1 MVSDFRQSV
10 LLLGTVVVFACWI
23 SVTFVSRQPGHMAVA
38 YFLLAAA
45 AMVLS
50 TAFVVWH
57 YYKFNKPIPFLWL
70 LATAILLRLVSI
82 FGVPLFEDD
91 YYRYMWDGYQTI
103 VTNDPYTLAPAVF
116 FDREDYPEIFDS
128 ILSLINYPEIATV
141 YGPVTQWVF
150 ALGYLIQPASIWPL
164 QLTAGVADIAVIVLL
179 YKLGAGR
186 ALLFYAWS
194 PLILKEFSLTAHPD
208 IYAILAM
215 VLSIYLVKRNQ
226 CWLAGIALALGVGAK
241 IFAVLALPYLLS
253 QRWSLRYWSTIL
265 GWFFV
270 TLALVTLA
278 FGTVTVWTPEG
289 LQAMA
294 DSWLFNSAVY
304 LLLLE
309 VLPFQS
315 IKLLLLG
322 VFAGYILFTG
332 LYRLHTARNS
342 ALQSKIRASTDTATD
357 TATDMATVAWQ
368 DSRYAFRGDWLFMLF
383 LMALPV
389 VNAWYVAWLLP
400 FATLFPRWWSWGMS
414 YFCLLSYLT
423 GANLGY
429 LDQTALELPTSIVV
443 IEYLAVTGVFIFA
456 WVFSR
461 THPRYRPYARV

>member
-1 MVSDFRQSV
+1 MVSDFRQYV
-10 LLLGTVVVFACWI
+10 LLLGTAVVFACWI
-23 SVTFVSRQPGHMAVA
+23 SVTFVSRQPGHTAVA
-38 YFLLAAA
+38 YFLVAAA

-57 YYKFNKPIPFLWL
+57 YYKFNKPVPFLWL

-91 YYRYMWDGYQTI
+91 YFRYMWDGYQTI
-103 VTNDPYTLAPAVF
+103 VTNDPYTLAPAAF

-208 IYAILAM
+208 IYAIFAM

-226 CWLAGIALALGVGAK
+226 YWLAGVALALGVGAK

-270 TLALVTLA
+270 TLALITLA

-322 VFAGYILFTG
+322 IFAVYILLTG
-332 LYRLHTARNS
+332 LYRLHMARSS
-342 ALQSKIRASTDTATD
+342 ALQSGFEMPTEQSTN
-357 TATDMATVAWQ
+357 MWQ

-383 LMALPV
+383 LLALPV

-400 FATLFPRWWSWGMS
+400 FATLFPRWWSWGLS

-429 LDQTALELPTSIVV
+429 LDQTALELPTLIVA
-443 IEYLAVTGVFIFA
+443 IEYLAVIGVFLCA
-456 WVFSR
+456 LVFSR
-461 THPRYRPYARV
+461 SHPSYRPYARV

>member
-1 MVSDFRQSV
+1 MCMVSDFRQYV
-10 LLLGTVVVFACWI
+10 LPLGTVVIFACWI
-23 SVTFVSRQPGHMAVA
+23 SVTFVSRQPSHTAVA
-38 YFLLAAA
+38 YFLVAAA
-45 AMVLS
+45 VMMLS

-57 YYKFNKPIPFLWL
+57 YYKFKKPIPFLWL

-103 VTNDPYTLAPAVF
+103 VTNDPYTLAPAAF

-141 YGPVTQWVF
+141 YAPVTQWVF
-150 ALGYLIQPASIWPL
+150 ALGYLIKPASIWPL
-164 QLTAGVADIAVIVLL
+164 QMTAGLADIAVIVLL

-215 VLSIYLVKRNQ
+215 VLSLYLVKRNQ
-226 CWLAGIALALGVGAK
+226 FWLAGIALALGVGAK
-241 IFAVLALPYLLS
+241 IFAILALPYLLS

-265 GWFFV
+265 GWFFS
-270 TLALVTLA
+270 TLALITLA
-278 FGTVTVWTPEG
+278 FGTVTIWTPEG

-304 LLLLE
+304 LLFLE

-322 VFAGYILFTG
+322 IFAVYILLTG
-332 LYRLHTARNS
+332 LYRLHTARGV
-342 ALQSKIRASTDTATD
+342 ALQNGIQVSIEPATR
-357 TATDMATVAWQ
+357 AWQ

-400 FATLFPRWWSWGMS
+400 FATLFPRWWSWAMS

-443 IEYLAVTGVFIFA
+443 IEYLAVIGVFIFA
-456 WVFSR
+456 LVFSR
-461 THPRYRPYARV
+461 SHPRYRPYARV

>member
-1 MVSDFRQSV
+1 
-10 LLLGTVVVFACWI
+10 
-23 SVTFVSRQPGHMAVA
+23 
-38 YFLLAAA
+38 
-45 AMVLS
+45 
-50 TAFVVWH
+50 
-57 YYKFNKPIPFLWL
+57 
-70 LATAILLRLVSI
+70 
-82 FGVPLFEDD
+82 
-91 YYRYMWDGYQTI
+91 MWDGYQTI
-103 VTNDPYTLAPAVF
+103 VTNDPYTLAPAAF

-208 IYAILAM
+208 IYAIFAM

-226 CWLAGIALALGVGAK
+226 YWLAGVALALGVGAK

-270 TLALVTLA
+270 TLALITLA

-322 VFAGYILFTG
+322 IFAVYILLTG
-332 LYRLHTARNS
+332 LYRLHMARSS
-342 ALQSKIRASTDTATD
+342 ALQSGFEMPTEQSTN
-357 TATDMATVAWQ
+357 MWQ

-383 LMALPV
+383 LLALPV

-400 FATLFPRWWSWGMS
+400 FATLFPRWWSWGLS

-429 LDQTALELPTSIVV
+429 LDQTALELPTLIVA
-443 IEYLAVTGVFIFA
+443 IEYLAVIGVFLCA
-456 WVFSR
+456 LVFSR
-461 THPRYRPYARV
+461 SHPSYRPYARV

>member
-1 MVSDFRQSV
+1 MCMVSDFRQYV
-10 LLLGTVVVFACWI
+10 LLLGTAVVFACWI
-23 SVTFVSRQPGHMAVA
+23 SVTFVSRQPGHTAVA
-38 YFLLAAA
+38 YFLVAAA

-57 YYKFNKPIPFLWL
+57 YYKFNKPVPFLWL

-91 YYRYMWDGYQTI
+91 YFRYMWDGYQTI
-103 VTNDPYTLAPAVF
+103 VTNDPYTLAPAAF

-208 IYAILAM
+208 IYAIFAM

-226 CWLAGIALALGVGAK
+226 YWLAGVALALGVGAK
-241 IFAVLALPYLLS
+241 IFAVLVLPYLLS
-253 QRWSLRYWSTIL
+253 QRWSPRYWSTIL

-270 TLALVTLA
+270 TLALITLA

-322 VFAGYILFTG
+322 IFAVYILLTG
-332 LYRLHTARNS
+332 LYRLHMARSS
-342 ALQSKIRASTDTATD
+342 ALQSGFEMPTEQSTN
-357 TATDMATVAWQ
+357 MWQ

-383 LMALPV
+383 LLALPV

-400 FATLFPRWWSWGMS
+400 FATLFPRWWSWGLS

-429 LDQTALELPTSIVV
+429 LDQTALELPTLIVA
-443 IEYLAVTGVFIFA
+443 IEYLAVIGVFLCA
-456 WVFSR
+456 LVFSR
-461 THPRYRPYARV
+461 SHPSYRPYARV

>member
-1 MVSDFRQSV
+1 MCMVPDSRQYV
-10 LLLGTVVVFACWI
+10 LLSGTVVVFACWLF
-23 SVTFVSRQPGHMAVA
+23 VTFVSRQPSHFAVV
-38 YFLLAAA
+38 YFLVAAA
-45 AMVLS
+45 AMVLT

-57 YYKFNKPIPFLWL
+57 YYKLNKSIPFLWI

-91 YYRYMWDGYQTI
+91 YYRYMWDGYQTFA
-103 VTNDPYTLAPAVF
+103 TNDPYTLAPAAF
-116 FDREDYPEIFDS
+116 FDRQDYPEIFDS
-128 ILSLINYPEIATV
+128 TLSLINYPEIATV

-150 ALGYLIQPASIWPL
+150 ALGYLIKPASIWPL
-164 QLTAGVADIAVIVLL
+164 QLIAGLADVAVIVLL

-215 VLSIYLVKRNQ
+215 VLSIYLVKRKQ
-226 CWLAGIALALGVGAK
+226 YWLAGIALALGVGAK

-253 QRWSLRYWSTIL
+253 QRWSFRYWSTIL
-265 GWFFV
+265 GWFLV
-270 TLALVTLA
+270 TLALITLA
-278 FGTVTVWTPEG
+278 FGTLTVWTPEG

-322 VFAGYILFTG
+322 IFAVYILLTCVN
-332 LYRLHTARNS
+332 RLHKARDT
-342 ALQSKIRASTDTATD
+342 ALQNGIQLSAEPAT
-357 TATDMATVAWQ
+357 MAWQ
-368 DSRYAFRGDWLFMLF
+368 DSRFAFRGDWLFMFF

-400 FATLFPRWWSWGMS
+400 FATLFPRWWSWGVS

-423 GANLGY
+423 GVNLGN
-429 LDQTALELPTSIVV
+429 LDQTALELPTLIVA
-443 IEYLAVTGVFIFA
+443 IEYLAVIGVFLSA
-456 WVFSR
+456 LVFSKS
-461 THPRYRPYARV
+461 HPSYRQFARV